1 MVVARELSERATTQS
16 RMGPKENARISL
28 LAYEESEIW
37 AQGARAGDPLLVCEP
52 QNAGLPPKKHLRD
65 LTHRE
70 RVALFFLIVSKDRAV
85 DATRLSLAARSLMNT
100 ARCADHRAVA
110 IPERCTARQC

>member
-1 MVVARELSERATTQS
+1 MTWCECECRHGVNVNVKFDFL
-16 RMGPKENARISL
+16 
-28 LAYEESEIW
+28 IW

-52 QNAGLPPKKHLRD
+52 LNAGLPPKKHLRD

-100 ARCADHRAVA
+100 ARCADH
-110 IPERCTARQC
+110 

>member
-1 MVVARELSERATTQS
+1 MCYGHVYGLQIQNLILIIRRK
-16 RMGPKENARISL
+16 PKAITVQQ
-28 LAYEESEIW
+28 IW

-52 QNAGLPPKKHLRD
+52 LNAGLPPKKHLRD

-100 ARCADHRAVA
+100 ARCADH
-110 IPERCTARQC
+110 

>member
-1 MVVARELSERATTQS
+1 M
-16 RMGPKENARISL
+16 
-28 LAYEESEIW
+28 
-37 AQGARAGDPLLVCEP
+37 VCEP
-52 QNAGLPPKKHLRD
+52 LNAGLPPKKHLRD

-100 ARCADHRAVA
+100 ARCADH
-110 IPERCTARQC
+110 